1 MDEFEVQDIIDS
13 FYKISDCIYI
23 QNIAI
28 LEDTICKY
36 IFFSNFF
43 RDTERHFCHK

>member
-36 IFFSNFF
+36 IFFSNF
-43 RDTERHFCHK
+43 

>member
-1 MDEFEVQDIIDS
+1 MDEFEVQDIIDY

-28 LEDTICKY
+28 LEDTIHCCPVKVPDDY
-36 IFFSNFF
+36 Y
-43 RDTERHFCHK
+43 KV